1 MPEPVRRG
9 VRIGV
14 DVGSVRI
21 GVARSDPS
29 GVLATPVRTLR
40 RTEADDGVA
49 TIAQIV
55 AEEGAIEVVVG
66 LPRSLSGA
74 RGRAAQ
80 EVLAY
85 ATRLAQ
91 LIDPVT
97 VRLVDERL
105 TTVTAHQALRTS
117 GREGRRHRQVVDQV
131 AAVLILQNALET
143 ERGTGRPAGEPIT
156 ITTSDDTSP
165 GGGEESR

>member
-1 MPEPVRRG
+1 MPEVRRG

-14 DVGSVRI
+14 DVGTVRV

-29 GVLATPVRTLR
+29 GLLATPVRTVQ
-40 RTEADDGVA
+40 RTATDDGVA
-49 TIAQIV
+49 AIAEIV
-55 AEEGAIEVVVG
+55 AEEEAFEVVVG

-91 LIDPVT
+91 LLDPVT

-117 GREGRRHRQVVDQV
+117 GRDGRRHRQVVDQV

-143 ERGTGRPAGEPIT
+143 ERGTGSPAGEPIT
-156 ITTSDDTSP
+156 LTTPDQTSP

>member
-1 MPEPVRRG
+1 MPDPRRG

-14 DVGSVRI
+14 DVGTVRI

-29 GVLATPVRTLR
+29 GVLATPVRTIR
-40 RTEADDGVA
+40 RTEADDGLA
-49 TIAQIV
+49 AIAQIV
-55 AEEGAIEVVVG
+55 AEEEAFEVVVG
-66 LPRSLSGA
+66 LPRSLSGD

-91 LIDPVT
+91 LVRPVT

-105 TTVTAHQALRTS
+105 TTVTAHHALRTS
-117 GREGRRHRQVVDQV
+117 GRDGRRHRQVVDQV
-131 AAVLILQNALET
+131 AAVLILQHALET
-143 ERGTGRPAGEPIT
+143 ERGTGKPAGDPIE
-156 ITTSDDTSP
+156 IDTADETDT
-165 GGGEESR
+165 GGEESR

>member
-1 MPEPVRRG
+1 VPDPVRRG

-40 RTEADDGVA
+40 RTDADDGVA
-49 TIAQIV
+49 AIAQIV
-55 AEEGAIEVVVG
+55 AQEEAFEVVVG
-66 LPRSLSGA
+66 LPRSLSGGT
-74 RGRAAQ
+74 GRAAT

-91 LIDPVT
+91 LVRPVT

-105 TTVTAHQALRTS
+105 TTVTAHQALRAS
-117 GREGRRHRQVVDQV
+117 GRDGRRHRQVVDQV
-131 AAVLILQNALET
+131 AAVLILQHALET
-143 ERGTGRPAGEPIT
+143 ERGTGKPAGEPISVT
-156 ITTSDDTSP
+156 ATDVTTTE
-165 GGGEESR
+165 GGDESS